1 MIATYRLIHWP
12 VQEVIEDLKLSLC
25 FIDRSLIHIAGYQV
39 VGSKASQVVQSI
51 LQRSSSLEN
60 RVKFWLVT
68 HVGIRVNEVTTESS
82 LKIKVLSP

>member
-25 FIDRSLIHIAGYQV
+25 FIDQSLIHIAGDQV
-39 VGSKASQVVQSI
+39 GGSKASQVVRSI

-68 HVGIRVNEVTTESS
+68 HVGIRVEVTTESS